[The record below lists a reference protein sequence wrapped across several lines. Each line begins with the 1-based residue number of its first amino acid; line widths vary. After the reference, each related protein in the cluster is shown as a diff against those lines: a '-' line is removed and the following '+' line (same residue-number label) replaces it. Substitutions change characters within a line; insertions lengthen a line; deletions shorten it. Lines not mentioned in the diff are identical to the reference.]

1 MGKLY
6 KARLAF
12 LIILTNIDTKA
23 NQSKSD
29 GIKVIELEKDA
40 TQIKSRD
47 IAQLYG
53 QEHQY
58 KIKHYAT
65 DLKNIGDEL
74 LEDSR
79 CPVKEKEEKGEA
91 SGIY

>member
-53 QEHQY
+53 
-58 KIKHYAT
+58 
-65 DLKNIGDEL
+65 
-74 LEDSR
+74 
-79 CPVKEKEEKGEA
+79 
-91 SGIY
+91 